1 MTVIKDMTAYWLYLN
16 PYTFIFKGN
25 ESSLVYNT
33 INGSH
38 FRYHD
43 KHVLDVLEYLSNP
56 NHGYIVPISHEQ
68 AKDRRFV
75 AFVRDVRR
83 SFSGDV
89 VPVKQ
94 IDEKHK
100 PFIFMPKLRLYNDVA
115 RIKKERGESLG
126 ELILRNL
133 GEVTFFLSGT
143 CLHRCINCK
152 QYSKQF
158 VHCTQE
164 HAEEALTLDDYT
176 RLFTQLE
183 ACGVNRLNFVL
194 TDLSEAN
201 ETLLLGLQAYSF
213 KKHLYLS
220 WKNLNHNFLKFL
232 NEKTEIH
239 VSIDLSEEDAIT
251 LSNRIEVYKG
261 YPISWEFIVTQ
272 ESDLDFV
279 GQMDLEKKAMRPF
292 YNGKNRAFF
301 EDAVFMELED
311 ITEVPISKKQI
322 FRRQALNENFFG
334 KMYVHANGDVY
345 TNLNQETLGNF
356 KTHTLGEMI
365 YKELDDSQAWLKTR
379 NGKVCGNCVYRYLCP
394 SISNYELVLGQENLC
409 HIKRHAD

>member
-1 MTVIKDMTAYWLYLN
+1 LTVIKDMTAYWLYLN
-16 PYTFIFKGN
+16 PYTFIFRGN

-43 KHVLDVLEYLSNP
+43 KHVIDVLEYLSEP
-56 NHGYIVPISHEQ
+56 NHGYIVPISREQ

-89 VPVKQ
+89 VSVKQ

-143 CLHRCINCK
+143 CPHRCINCK
-152 QYSKQF
+152 QYCKQF
-158 VHCTQE
+158 IHCTQE
-164 HAEEALTLDDYT
+164 YTEETLALDDYT
-176 RLFTQLE
+176 RLFIQLE

-194 TDLSEAN
+194 TELSEAN
-201 ETLLLGLQAYSF
+201 EKLLLGLQIYSF

-220 WKNLNHNFLKFL
+220 WKNLNHNFLKLL
-232 NEKTEIH
+232 NEKTELH
-239 VSIDLSEEDAIT
+239 VSVDLSEEDAAT
-251 LSNRIEVYKG
+251 LSNRIEAYKG
-261 YPISWEFIVTQ
+261 YSISWEFIVTQ

-279 GQMDLEKKAMRPF
+279 EQMDVEKKTMRPF

-301 EDAVFMELED
+301 EDAVFMRLED
-311 ITEVPISKKQI
+311 LTEVPISKKQI

-334 KMYVHANGDVY
+334 KMYVHANGNVY
-345 TNLNQETLGNF
+345 TNLNQKVLGNF
-356 KTHTLGEMI
+356 KTNTLGEMI
-365 YKELDDSQAWLKTR
+365 YKELDDSHAWLKTR
-379 NGKVCGNCVYRYLCP
+379 DGEVCGNCVYRYLCP

-409 HIKRHAD
+409 HIKK

>member
-16 PYTFIFKGN
+16 PYTFIFKGD

-33 INGSH
+33 INGSY
-38 FRYHD
+38 FLYRE
-43 KHVLDVLEYLSNP
+43 KHVLDALEYLSDP
-56 NHGYIVPISHEQ
+56 NHGYIVPISCEQ
-68 AKDRRFV
+68 AKNRRFV
-75 AFVRDVRR
+75 AFVREVRR

-89 VPVKQ
+89 VSTKQ
-94 IDEKHK
+94 FDEKHK
-100 PFIFMPKLRLYNDVA
+100 PFIFMPKLRLYNDVK

-143 CLHRCINCK
+143 CTHHCVNCK
-152 QYSKQF
+152 QYCKQF

-164 HAEEALTLDDYT
+164 YGEAVLTLDDYI

-183 ACGVNRLNFVL
+183 ACGVNLLNFA
-194 TDLSEAN
+194 LSELSESN
-201 ETLLLGLQAYSF
+201 EELLLGLQSYSC

-220 WKNLNHNFLKFL
+220 WKNLNHDFLKFL
-232 NEKTEIH
+232 NEKTELH
-239 VSIDLSEEDAIT
+239 VSVDLSEEDTAT
-251 LSNRIEVYKG
+251 LSSRIEAYKG

-279 GQMDLEKKAMRPF
+279 EQMDLEKKTMRPF
-292 YNGKNRAFF
+292 YNGKNRSFF
-301 EDAVFMELED
+301 EDAVFMGLED
-311 ITEVPISKKQI
+311 ITEIPISKKQI

-345 TNLNQETLGNF
+345 TNLNQKALGNF

-365 YKELDDSQAWLKTR
+365 YKELDDSHAWLKIR
-379 NGKVCGNCVYRYLCP
+379 DGEVCGNCVYRYLCP
-394 SISNYELVLGQENLC
+394 SISNYELVLKKENLC
-409 HIKRHAD
+409 HIK

>member
-16 PYTFIFKGN
+16 PYTFIFKGD

-33 INGSH
+33 INGSY
-38 FRYHD
+38 FLYRE
-43 KHVLDVLEYLSNP
+43 KHVLDVLEYLSDP
-56 NHGYIVPISHEQ
+56 NHGYIVPISNEQ

-75 AFVRDVRR
+75 AFVREIRR

-89 VPVKQ
+89 VSTKQ
-94 IDEKHK
+94 FDEKHK
-100 PFIFMPKLRLYNDVA
+100 PFIFMPKLRLYNDVK

-143 CLHRCINCK
+143 CTHHCVNCK
-152 QYSKQF
+152 QYCKQF

-164 HAEEALTLDDYT
+164 YGEEVLTLDDYI

-194 TDLSEAN
+194 SELSESN
-201 ETLLLGLQAYSF
+201 EELLLGLQSYSC

-220 WKNLNHNFLKFL
+220 WKNLNHDFLKFL
-232 NEKTEIH
+232 NEKTELH
-239 VSIDLSEEDAIT
+239 VSVDLSEEDTST
-251 LSNRIEVYKG
+251 LSSRIEAYKG
-261 YPISWEFIVTQ
+261 YPISWKFIVTQ
-272 ESDLDFV
+272 ESDLGFV
-279 GQMDLEKKAMRPF
+279 EQMDLAKKTMRPF
-292 YNGKNRAFF
+292 YNGRNRSFF
-301 EDAVFMELED
+301 EDAVFMGLED
-311 ITEVPISKKQI
+311 ITEIPISKKQI

-345 TNLNQETLGNF
+345 TNLNQKALGNF
-356 KTHTLGEMI
+356 KTHTLGELI
-365 YKELDDSQAWLKTR
+365 YKELDDSHAWLKLR
-379 NGKVCGNCVYRYLCP
+379 DGEVCGNCVYRYLCP
-394 SISNYELVLGQENLC
+394 SISNYELVLKKENLC
-409 HIKRHAD
+409 HIK